1 MSPSNSRVQW
11 RVWDKKMWF
20 SIFPMNLVT
29 LSAKVSF
36 EMLNPNLLFELS
48 IFISSG
54 ISNTNYD
61 PVLMNTVPDV
71 LDKTA

>member
-1 MSPSNSRVQW
+1 
-11 RVWDKKMWF
+11 
-20 SIFPMNLVT
+20 MNLVT

-54 ISNTNYD
+54 IPNTNYD

>member
-1 MSPSNSRVQW
+1 
-11 RVWDKKMWF
+11 MWF

-54 ISNTNYD
+54 IPNTNYD